1 MQAVRR
7 DEFETVKQLLA
18 SAARYAES
26 ANQQSEQNAIQIA
39 DNFRG
44 IAELKQAQQENLRG
58 IAELKQAQ
66 QENLRGIA
74 ELKQAQ
80 QENVRGIAELKQAQ
94 QENAARMKQQGERID
109 EFVFQVNRLVS
120 KQQQEISQLKAL
132 CDRYDG
138 VLAYLLRQD
147 QGGGAP
153 R

>member
-39 DNFRG
+39 DNF
-44 IAELKQAQQENLRG
+44 RG

>member
-44 IAELKQAQQENLRG
+44 IAELKQAQQENV
-58 IAELKQAQ
+58 
-66 QENLRGIA
+66 RGIA

-80 QENVRGIAELKQAQ
+80 QENVRGIAELKQENVRGIAELKQTQ
-94 QENAARMKQQGERID
+94 QENAAWMKQQGERID

-138 VLAYLLRQD
+138 VLAYLLRKD
-147 QGGGAP
+147 QGSGDP

>member
-44 IAELKQAQQENLRG
+44 IAELKQAQQENVRG
-58 IAELKQAQ
+58 IAELK
-66 QENLRGIA
+66 
-74 ELKQAQ
+74 
-80 QENVRGIAELKQAQ
+80 QENVRGIAELKQTQ
-94 QENAARMKQQGERID
+94 QENAAWMKQQGERID

-138 VLAYLLRQD
+138 VLAYLLRKD
-147 QGGGAP
+147 QGSGDP

>member
-44 IAELKQAQQENLRG
+44 IAELKQAQQEN
-58 IAELKQAQ
+58 
-66 QENLRGIA
+66 
-74 ELKQAQ
+74 
-80 QENVRGIAELKQAQ
+80 VRGIAELKQAQ
-94 QENAARMKQQGERID
+94 QENAAWMKQQGERID

-138 VLAYLLRQD
+138 VLAYLLRKD
-147 QGGGAP
+147 QGSGDP